1 MKALNKTI
9 LPQGF
14 ITSGIYCGVK
24 RSKRKDLGLI
34 YSGIPSVTAG
44 VFTSN
49 KVKAASLKVC
59 ISQLKNKQSKAVV
72 VNSGN
77 ANCFTGKK
85 GIKDANSIIGSLA
98 SELNISRKSI
108 LIASTGIIGKPM
120 PVDVI
125 KSGIPKLCQE
135 LNEGGLKDFADS
147 ILTTD
152 TFRKVSSVKINIGN
166 KQVIISGVA
175 KGAGMIYPRLEKA
188 QKHATML
195 VFILTDAAI
204 KKPLLQTALE
214 CAVENSFNSITV
226 DACTSTN
233 DTVLLLANAAAEN
246 KTIVKK
252 NKDFSQFSK
261 GLSFVCQSLAQMII
275 DDAEGATK
283 KIEILIQGAKNKKD
297 AKIAADAVANS
308 DLFKTAMFGGNP
320 NWGRIVAAIG
330 AAGIP
335 MDEDKLEISFNS
347 HKIFNKGKINPLN
360 NKNLLVVS
368 KFIKVNIN
376 LNNGSSESKVYTCDL
391 TPEYIKINAEYN

>member
-1 MKALNKTI
+1 MKILNKTI

-14 ITSGIYCGVK
+14 LASGIYCGVK

-34 YSGIPSVTAG
+34 YSEFASIAAG

-49 KVKAASLKVC
+49 EVKAASLKVC
-59 ISQLKNKQSKAVV
+59 ISQLKNKESKAII

-85 GIKDANSIIGSLA
+85 GIKDANSIIGFLA
-98 SELNISRKSI
+98 EELNIAKKSI

-125 KSGIPKLCQE
+125 KNGIPKLSQE
-135 LNEGGLKDFADS
+135 LNKDGLKNFADS

-152 TFRKVSSVKINIGN
+152 TFRKVCSVKINIGN
-166 KQVIISGVA
+166 KPVIISGVA
-175 KGAGMIYPRLEKA
+175 KGAGMIYPHLEKA

-204 KKPLLQTALE
+204 KKSLLQTALE
-214 CAVENSFNSITV
+214 YAVENSFNSISV

-233 DTVLLLANAAAEN
+233 DTVLLLANAAAGN

-252 NKDFSQFSK
+252 NKDFAEFCK
-261 GLSFVCQSLAQMII
+261 GLSYVCQSLSQTII
-275 DDAEGATK
+275 DDAEGASK
-283 KIEILIQGAKNKKD
+283 KIEILVQGAKNEKE
-297 AKIAADAVANS
+297 AKTAANAVANS

-335 MDEDKLEISFNS
+335 VDEDKLEISFNS
-347 HKIFNKGKINPLN
+347 HKIFNKGKINPLK
-360 NKNLLVVS
+360 NKKLLVVS